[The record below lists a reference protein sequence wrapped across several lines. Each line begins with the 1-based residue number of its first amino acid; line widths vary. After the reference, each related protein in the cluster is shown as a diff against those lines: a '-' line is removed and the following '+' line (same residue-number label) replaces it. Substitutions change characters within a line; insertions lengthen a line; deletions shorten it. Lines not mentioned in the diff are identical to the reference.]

1 MSVVLSPND
10 NFQWLET
17 TNVFGDGMKSTIT
30 LQNAFNLKLVLFLFI
45 LITVNELFYP

>member
-10 NFQWLET
+10 SFQRFET
-17 TNVFGDGMKSTIT
+17 INVFDDAMKSTIT
-30 LQNAFNLKLVLFLFI
+30 LQNTFNLKLALFLFI